1 MDSRASARIHTTGI
15 AQLVEHW
22 SPKPGVGSSSLSSR
36 ANTKAMFKNIYLYC
50 KDSYEELAHRTTWPT
65 RKELTHSAIV
75 VLIASVIIAIVVF
88 AMDKVFET
96 LMQLI
101 YSIKF

>member
-1 MDSRASARIHTTGI
+1 M
-15 AQLVEHW
+15 
-22 SPKPGVGSSSLSSR
+22 PGVRVSLPVLIQ
-36 ANTKAMFKNIYLYC
+36 KAMFKNIYLYC

>member
-1 MDSRASARIHTTGI
+1 MSGVRASLPVLI
-15 AQLVEHW
+15 Q
-22 SPKPGVGSSSLSSR
+22 
-36 ANTKAMFKNIYLYC
+36 KAMFKNIYLYC

>member
-1 MDSRASARIHTTGI
+1 MSGVRASLPVLI
-15 AQLVEHW
+15 Q
-22 SPKPGVGSSSLSSR
+22 
-36 ANTKAMFKNIYLYC
+36 KAMFKNIYLYC

-65 RKELTHSAIV
+65 RNELTHSAIV